1 MKTELFNKIDR
12 LGALLA
18 QQDALDAEIKALKD
32 EVINA
37 GEGKHDGAVFRANVI
52 LANRNTVDWKAV
64 AAECNIPKEVIA
76 SKTKVSAVIS
86 VKLTSK

>member
-1 MKTELFNKIDR
+1 MKTELFNKIDQ
-12 LGALLA
+12 LGVLLA
-18 QQDALDAEIKALKD
+18 QQDALDAEIKALKA
-32 EVINA
+32 EVIDA
-37 GEGKHDGAVFRANVI
+37 GEGKHEGAVFRANVI

-64 AAECNIPKEVIA
+64 AAECNIPEEIIK